1 MDFDKEPPLK
11 KRKLDEKQIIEDN
24 IEEIREPLELL
35 GAKSNLVFQSEG
47 EDELNP
53 PIILDNDNGVI
64 PLRKDIISSIQQ
76 SRYLLWEFDHLTN
89 LITDFIVT
97 DHADQHFTTK
107 QFLEILF
114 SEKNIGKTGN
124 FVDYFFDA
132 DPKTFLLNIML
143 EQIDRKR
150 KALNRSN
157 LMQLTGV
164 DGQDETEINF
174 DFIEFMQ
181 EHLMDT
187 SIITVPIDAEWE
199 FSHYHFIVGRNK
211 QGHIVGYQCEV
222 FGHDSFVYKVRKPAY
237 INT

>member
-1 MDFDKEPPLK
+1 MDCDKEPPTK
-11 KRKLDEKQIIEDN
+11 KRKLNEKQIIEDN
-24 IEEIREPLELL
+24 IEEIIEPLELL

-47 EDELNP
+47 EDELNSV
-53 PIILDNDNGVI
+53 IIFHNDDGVI
-64 PLRKDIISSIQQ
+64 PLRKDIVFAIQQ
-76 SRYLLWEFDHLTN
+76 SRCLLWECDHLTK

-97 DHADQHFTTK
+97 DQHFTTK
-107 QFLEILF
+107 QFLKVIF
-114 SEKNIGKTGN
+114 SKKNIGKIDN
-124 FVDYFFDA
+124 IVDNFFDA
-132 DPKTFLLNIML
+132 DPKEFVLNTMF

-157 LMQLTGV
+157 VMQLTGV

-174 DFIEFMQ
+174 HFIEFMQ

-211 QGHIVGYQCEV
+211 
-222 FGHDSFVYKVRKPAY
+222 SA
-237 INT
+237 